1 MTNELVDQVM
11 RKCHITYSD
20 ADVSQRIEE
29 EIMPTAERELR
40 DLLGIHDESFSFA
53 EPGTENL
60 LFLAYCFYE
69 WNDAAEDFENNYARL
84 IGRCR
89 EKWMVR
95 QYVEEQE
102 AATDV

>member
-40 DLLGIHDESFSFA
+40 DLLGIHDA
-53 EPGTENL
+53 MTGTT
-60 LFLAYCFYE
+60 
-69 WNDAAEDFENNYARL
+69 
-84 IGRCR
+84 
-89 EKWMVR
+89 
-95 QYVEEQE
+95 
-102 AATDV
+102 ATLWCASM